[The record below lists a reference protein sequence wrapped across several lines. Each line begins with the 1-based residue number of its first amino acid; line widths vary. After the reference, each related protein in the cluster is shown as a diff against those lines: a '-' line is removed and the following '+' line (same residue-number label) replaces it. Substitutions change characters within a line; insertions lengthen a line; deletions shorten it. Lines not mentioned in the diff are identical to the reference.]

1 MAAKLYH
8 IKWPRRGN
16 SFKCVSKAW
25 HTLISSHQFA
35 KSHFQRASQN
45 PNRMNVLVLTD
56 NCVLSSGCEA
66 MFQSRAIHGQP
77 VDVDFPGFPLWGEEH
92 VETNLASC
100 NSLVCIEL
108 YNVDKWTAQYL
119 VWNPSTKSYKNIRSP
134 TSTSTPDSYSSWF
147 RRFGFGYDYST
158 DDYKI
163 LRPYHTFD
171 IHMLKIEIFS
181 LKTFTWKTILV
192 DEDNNFFIRSS
203 IQLIEK
209 TINCNGAIY
218 WNAKCYR
225 KPSIIYFDLADE
237 IFHELPWPESV
248 SYYDTSETWELG
260 TFGEHLC
267 LSVCTGESRNDLCI
281 QIWVM
286 KESWTRL
293 ATIPYSGTCPRPICV
308 SKNGEKFLLREK
320 QVGKNSEYMFKLIVI
335 NLKKRPIEK
344 HDMIP
349 KQ

>member
-1 MAAKLYH
+1 M
-8 IKWPRRGN
+8 
-16 SFKCVSKAW
+16 
-25 HTLISSHQFA
+25 
-35 KSHFQRASQN
+35 
-45 PNRMNVLVLTD
+45 
-56 NCVLSSGCEA
+56 
-66 MFQSRAIHGQP
+66 
-77 VDVDFPGFPLWGEEH
+77 
-92 VETNLASC
+92 
-100 NSLVCIEL
+100 
-108 YNVDKWTAQYL
+108 DKWTAQYL
-119 VWNPSTKSYKNIRSP
+119 VWNPSTKSYKNIP
-134 TSTSTPDSYSSWF
+134 IPTSTPDSYSSWF

-248 SYYDTSETWELG
+248 SYYNTSETWELG

-267 LSVCTGESRNDLCI
+267 LSVCTGESRNNLCI

-320 QVGKNSEYMFKLIVI
+320 QVGKNSEYIFKLIVI
-335 NLKKRPIEK
+335 NLKKK
-344 HDMIP
+344 GL
-349 KQ
+349 